1 MVNPLDV
8 ELKLRQQT
16 LDALKAGSTAYIEA
30 VRAWNERL
38 ASWRTNPAYLELPL
52 AVRAG
57 LGDPR
62 AVIEH
67 NFTLATQALELQ
79 RHAAQEW
86 LSAMEKAAEAAGR
99 QYRAH

>member
-1 MVNPLDV
+1 MVNPL
-8 ELKLRQQT
+8 ELEHKVREQT

-38 ASWRTNPAYLELPL
+38 ASWRSNPTYLELPL

-62 AVIEH
+62 AMIEQ
-67 NFTLATQALELQ
+67 NFTVATHALELQ

-86 LSAMEKAAEAAGR
+86 LTAMEKAAEAAGR
-99 QYRAH
+99 QYRAR